1 MLMAP
6 LQGQLRSGEAAW
18 ATARTAL
25 EQRTASLEAALQQLD
40 SRCKTLDTERTALVD
55 ERSELNNE
63 LRRLRREV
71 EEKETKTADNFWQR
85 TVAATREANRL
96 QEVRIYPLLE
106 YTHPNTAYILV
117 QLSMQCVSRLQ
128 KIFVS

>member
-1 MLMAP
+1 MYTSVQRKQVATLEEEKLSLSMLMAP

-40 SRCKTLDTERTALVD
+40 SRCNTLDSERTALVD

-96 QEVRIYPLLE
+96 QEVCI
-106 YTHPNTAYILV
+106 H
-117 QLSMQCVSRLQ
+117 CVA
-128 KIFVS
+128 